1 MKKCDTIDRLV
12 ACAGIAAAMLFAP
25 AALMPR
31 ASAQDLG
38 VHAPAQEAPVAIIN
52 AMIHTMAGPAAG
64 SSAAPSKVIEKGY
77 ILFEQGKITRIGSM
91 SDSPVFIATTMSI
104 DAAGKHVYPGLIS
117 PYSQLGLV
125 EIGAVRAS
133 RDTSEVG
140 SVTPEARA
148 LSSVNPDS
156 TFFPVTRLNGV
167 LIAATFPTGGIIAG
181 RPGVIR
187 MDGWTWE
194 QMAISPDADAK
205 AGAAT
210 DAAAGDLGV
219 FVQWP
224 MMRVIRAWW
233 IETSEEEQRRQISEN
248 ASRVRKA
255 FEAARGYAMRREADA
270 ATPIDVRWEAMR
282 GLFGSDTAPAKQTTF
297 VQAVDYD
304 QIAAAIELA
313 RDFKLRLVIIGGH
326 DALLAKDLLKR
337 ENIPL
342 ILTCVMDL
350 PRRDDAPYDDF
361 FSLPAKLK
369 EAGLLFAIAS
379 GDDTAHERNLPY
391 AAAMASAHGLAADD
405 ALRAITIDAAK
416 ILGIDSR
423 YGSLEVGKSATLIL
437 TTGSPLEV
445 TTQTDAAF
453 IDGRRITLSSKQTDL
468 ADKFREKYK
477 QQPRK

>member
-1 MKKCDTIDRLV
+1 MKMCDTIARMV
-12 ACAGIAAAMLFAP
+12 ACAGVAAAMLLAP

-31 ASAQDLG
+31 ATGQDLG
-38 VHAPAQEAPVAIIN
+38 IHAPAQDAPVVIVN
-52 AMIHTMAGPAAG
+52 ATIHTMAAPG
-64 SSAAPSKVIEKGY
+64 SGNGATRVIEKGF
-77 ILFEQGKITRIGSM
+77 ITFDQGKISKIGSM
-91 SDSPVFIATTMSI
+91 SDAPIFTASTVSI
-104 DAAGKHVYPGLIS
+104 DAAGRHVYPGLIS

-125 EIGAVRAS
+125 ETAAVRAS
-133 RDTSEVG
+133 RDTSETG
-140 SVTPEARA
+140 GITPEARA

-167 LIAATFPTGGIIAG
+167 MLGATFPSGGIISG

-194 QMAISPDADAK
+194 QMTVSPEV
-205 AGAAT
+205 G
-210 DAAAGDLGV
+210 GPDLGV

-224 MMRVIRAWW
+224 MMRVIKAWW
-233 IETSEEEQRRQISEN
+233 METSEEEQRKQIAEN
-248 ASRVRKA
+248 AGRVRKA
-255 FEAARGYAMRREADA
+255 FEVARGYAARREADP
-270 ATPIDVRWEAMR
+270 ATAIDVRWEAMR
-282 GLFGSDTAPAKQTTF
+282 GLFGGEGVLAKQQTF
-297 VQAVDYD
+297 VQAADYD
-304 QIAAAIELA
+304 QIAAAVELA
-313 RDFKLRLVIIGGH
+313 RDFKLRLVIVGGH

-337 ENIPL
+337 ENVPV

-361 FSLPAKLK
+361 FSLPGKLK

-379 GDDTAHERNLPY
+379 GDETAHERNLPY

-416 ILGIDSR
+416 ILNIDAR

-453 IDGRRITLSSKQTDL
+453 IDGRRITLTSKQTEL
-468 ADKFREKYK
+468 AEKFREKYK